1 MESDQLWFWYA
12 YVMATFGLFGA
23 GLARR
28 WNRNPIAWGLSAAL
42 LTLPA
47 VAALFLLGK
56 GRSLAGRACPNAWR
70 YWEALK
76 LVDPDAAKAGEEAK
90 SLDREDALAELM
102 FGLRDPTRL
111 TLALA
116 AVSNGARSTKPGWS
130 SAQS

>member
-1 MESDQLWFWYA
+1 MESDQLWFWYV
-12 YVMATFGLFGA
+12 YSMATFGLFGA
-23 GLARR
+23 ALARR

-47 VAALFLLGK
+47 IAALFLLGK

-90 SLDREDALAELM
+90 SLDKEDALAELM
-102 FGLRDPTRL
+102 FELRDPQRVAS
-111 TLALA
+111 ALA
-116 AVSNGARSTKPGWS
+116 AISHGARPAKPGWS
-130 SAQS
+130 STHG